1 MNATRIRTVIVT
13 ITEDDLGRMFSVQ
26 DGEDIA
32 SHLGWDEML
41 GAVVA
46 LTHPQI
52 TRVPYVCA
60 ADRIVTTMQR
70 TAECFRRDQ
79 PKLPALQIKF
89 EELPK

>member
-13 ITEDDLGRMFSVQ
+13 ITEDDLGRIFSVQ

-32 SHLGWDEML
+32 SHLCWDEML

-52 TRVPYVCA
+52 TRAPYVGA
-60 ADRIVTTMQR
+60 ADRIVTMMER
-70 TAECFRRDQ
+70 AAECHRRDQ
-79 PKLPALQIKF
+79 SKLPAPLIKF
-89 EELPK
+89 EELPL